1 MRRVGDGVG
10 EGSGGAVDGVARV
23 GGVVDEDLR
32 LPVLQGHRLI
42 HVTFGDDVDRRVAGT
57 GRGGRVGRIG
67 YRGIAGLN
75 APARWRIGIRIR
87 RVWRG

>member
-1 MRRVGDGVG
+1 M
-10 EGSGGAVDGVARV
+10 DGVARV

-57 GRGGRVGRIG
+57 GRDGRFGRIG
-67 YRGIAGLN
+67 YRGIAGMN
-75 APARWRIGIRIR
+75 ATARWRIGIRIR